1 MNERAR
7 LRALDAGEVND
18 SVDDLWHMHLAV
30 DSDEGNHSARVCVGE
45 RRLYVTPNGYGYVLL
60 WLWLCLWLPMPM
72 AMVPNNLIT
81 MPWVWLRVRVRHDC
95 RVSTIY
101 VYDCLWLSLSLTV

>member
-1 MNERAR
+1 MMNERAR

-45 RRLYVTPNGYGYVLL
+45 RRRYRESY
-60 WLWLCLWLPMPM
+60 LPATTHWHCPGFQM
-72 AMVPNNLIT
+72 
-81 MPWVWLRVRVRHDC
+81 
-95 RVSTIY
+95 S
-101 VYDCLWLSLSLTV
+101 

>member
-45 RRLYVTPNGYGYVLL
+45 RRRYPDWHCHWLSDELAYGYTLRPMPMRL
-60 WLWLCLWLPMPM
+60 RLRTPMPM
-72 AMVPNNLIT
+72 AA
-81 MPWVWLRVRVRHDC
+81 
-95 RVSTIY
+95 Y
-101 VYDCLWLSLSLTV
+101 AYGYGA

>member
-18 SVDDLWHMHLAV
+18 SVDDLWHIHLTV

-45 RRLYVTPNGYGYVLL
+45 RRRYRESYPTSNYSLPLPLAFRWASLRYGLWYVIAYSLWYVIAYGTLRPMATATYSYGYAYGYG
-60 WLWLCLWLPMPM
+60 
-72 AMVPNNLIT
+72 A
-81 MPWVWLRVRVRHDC
+81 
-95 RVSTIY
+95 
-101 VYDCLWLSLSLTV
+101 

>member
-18 SVDDLWHMHLAV
+18 SVDDLWHIHLTV

-45 RRLYVTPNGYGYVLL
+45 RRRYRESYPTVAFRWASLRYGYSIAYGTLRPMATATYSYGYAYGYG
-60 WLWLCLWLPMPM
+60 
-72 AMVPNNLIT
+72 A
-81 MPWVWLRVRVRHDC
+81 
-95 RVSTIY
+95 
-101 VYDCLWLSLSLTV
+101 

>member
-45 RRLYVTPNGYGYVLL
+45 RRRYPDWHCHWLSDELAASLRLRLYVTPNGYGYVL
-60 WLWLCLWLPMPM
+60 LCLWLPMPM

-81 MPWVWLRVRVRHDC
+81 AMGMATGTGTP
-95 RVSTIY
+95 
-101 VYDCLWLSLSLTV
+101 

>member
-45 RRLYVTPNGYGYVLL
+45 RRRYPDWHCHWLSDELAYGYTLRPMPMATATYSYAYGC
-60 WLWLCLWLPMPM
+60 LCLWLWC
-72 AMVPNNLIT
+72 LI
-81 MPWVWLRVRVRHDC
+81 L
-95 RVSTIY
+95 
-101 VYDCLWLSLSLTV
+101 

>member
-45 RRLYVTPNGYGYVLL
+45 RRRYPDWHCHWLSDELAYGYSLYVTPNGYGYVL
-60 WLWLCLWLPMPM
+60 LCLWLPMPM

-81 MPWVWLRVRVRHDC
+81 AMGMATGTGTP
-95 RVSTIY
+95 
-101 VYDCLWLSLSLTV
+101 